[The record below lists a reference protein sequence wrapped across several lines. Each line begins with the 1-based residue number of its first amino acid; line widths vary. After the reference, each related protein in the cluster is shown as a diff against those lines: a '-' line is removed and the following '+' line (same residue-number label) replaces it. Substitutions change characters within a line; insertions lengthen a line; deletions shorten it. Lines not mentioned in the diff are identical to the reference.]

1 MNALVFV
8 LPAGLLLL
16 AGSLFAARRWGF
28 LALAG
33 VIPAFAVIAYLTA
46 LFHDSFVFLASSL
59 IIGSCTGLLFAGKFS
74 LQRFLITASLLCA
87 AASYGDYTFQ
97 SRVMHQN
104 YLEQSKNQA
113 IEYVRAS
120 AVTDAEKAALLEW
133 MDQAIP
139 LVQRILPFYYFLT
152 GLFWASCSYL
162 FFSLIF
168 RRRLKGAPASA
179 AGIEIFRLSD
189 YLIFVLIAS
198 IAAVLAAGHERR
210 IVYVTALNALLILA
224 TLYVIQAF
232 GVIKFFLMKKRLP
245 LALLPLTVI
254 LVPLLGIEATVFAAM
269 LLAGCGALDLWADF
283 RKLNS
288 PVKPADDDID

>member
-1 MNALVFV
+1 MNALVLV

-33 VIPAFAVIAYLTA
+33 VIPAFAVIAYMTA

-59 IIGSCTGLLFAGKFS
+59 IIGTCTGLLFSGKLS
-74 LQRFLITASLLCA
+74 LQRFLVSASLLCS
-87 AASYGDYTFQ
+87 AASYGDYAFQ
-97 SRVMHQN
+97 SRVLHQD
-104 YLEQSKNQA
+104 YLELSKIQA
-113 IEYVRAS
+113 VEYVRAS
-120 AVTDAEKAALLEW
+120 AVTDAEKTALLEW

-139 LVQRILPFYYFLT
+139 LVKRILPFYYFLS

-168 RRRLKGAPASA
+168 RRRLKSAAAPA
-179 AGIEIFRLSD
+179 AGIEMFRLSD

-224 TLYVIQAF
+224 TLYIVQAF

-245 LALLPLTVI
+245 VALLPSTVI
-254 LVPLLGIEATVFAAM
+254 LVLLLGIEATVFTAM

-283 RKLNS
+283 RKLS
-288 PVKPADDDID
+288 APAAPADDDID

>member
-1 MNALVFV
+1 MNAFV
-8 LPAGLLLL
+8 LILPAGLLLL
-16 AGSLFAARRWGF
+16 AGSLFAARRWG
-28 LALAG
+28 LRALAG
-33 VIPAFAVIAYLTA
+33 VIPAFAAAAYMTA
-46 LFHDSFVFLASSL
+46 LFHDAFVFLASSL
-59 IIGSCTGLLFAGKFS
+59 IIGTCTGFLFSGKLS

-87 AASYGDYTFQ
+87 SVSYGDYAFQ
-97 SRVMHQN
+97 SRVMHQD
-104 YLEQSKNQA
+104 YLELSKTQA
-113 IEYVRAS
+113 IEYVKAS
-120 AVTDAEKAALLEW
+120 AVTDAEKTALLEW

-139 LVQRILPFYYFLT
+139 LVRRILPFYYFLS

-168 RRRLKGAPASA
+168 RRRYMGVTPPA
-179 AGIEIFRLSD
+179 AGIEMFRLSD

-198 IAAVLAAGHERR
+198 IAAVLATGHEKR

-232 GVIKFFLMKKRLP
+232 GVIKFFLMKKHLP

-254 LVPLLGIEATVFAAM
+254 LIPLLGIEAAVFAAM

-288 PVKPADDDID
+288 PAKRADDDID